1 MMIRRCIG
9 MMLAASV
16 LILVASVSEAGPFF
30 FRRAAMAPAYN
41 AYPYGYVAPQ
51 YNPYAPF
58 GPYTAQ
64 LPAYGVIPLPLATHQ
79 MLGLDRATEYTPSTN
94 EMLYLPRARPSIY
107 PAVPYEPALTKTVD
121 KTRARFEITVPTPNA
136 IVTFDGAKTSQTGL

>member
-1 MMIRRCIG
+1 MTIRRCIG

-16 LILVASVSEAGPFF
+16 LILVASVAEAGPFF

-51 YNPYAPF
+51 DHPYAPF

-79 MLGLDRATEYTPSTN
+79 MLGLDRATEYTPSTTRCCTCRGPGRAFIRQCRMN
-94 EMLYLPRARPSIY
+94 PRRPRRLTRLGRASRSRCRRRTRSSHSMAPRLRK
-107 PAVPYEPALTKTVD
+107 PA
-121 KTRARFEITVPTPNA
+121 
-136 IVTFDGAKTSQTGL
+136 